1 MRILLVCATVIGF
14 LILAV
19 IYSTAKGYTAWYWR
33 NPHAQIFV
41 NGHRVSGYVH
51 QSKYGL
57 IITRGDLRQRRSYIV
72 SFLDNGA
79 ANLTD
84 CSPWTAPSLLCL
96 CYPRYRSALLGKP
109 DRLRDSGR
117 ALGAYSNRRHTPGI
131 SNHQQQSDQSNP
143 LGKTAVSGASRAT

>member
-14 LILAV
+14 PILAV

-84 CSPWTAPSLLCL
+84 CSPWTAPSFFVFVIRDTDPPCL
-96 CYPRYRSALLGKP
+96 ANQTDSETPEGPWGPIRIDGT
-109 DRLRDSGR
+109 RLEFQTTNNKVIRVI
-117 ALGAYSNRRHTPGI
+117 P
-131 SNHQQQSDQSNP
+131 
-143 LGKTAVSGASRAT
+143 